1 MATPPNSINGKSPA
15 QIVEDLQLCLA
26 TKGTA
31 YYKKIVGGMRCSNL
45 DLLKLEMIIHLL
57 SREDFPTGRGTT
69 ELGNDCVYNYL
80 DFPGQSPIYINQGT
94 DPLNTNTYLQTFVD
108 YASRFCK
115 DCITSD
121 PIPAPAPPAS
131 TAGNLFGENGTTP
144 ITKENGGTIILY

>member
-1 MATPPNSINGKSPA
+1 MAIPPDSINGKSPE
-15 QIVEDLQLCLA
+15 QIVAELQLCLA

-57 SREDFPTGRGTT
+57 SREDFAYNGETE

-80 DFPGQSPIYINQGT
+80 DFPGQSPIYSNEGI

-115 DCITSD
+115 DCIESA
-121 PIPAPAPPAS
+121 APAVVVPPPA
-131 TAGNLFGENGTTP
+131 TNYVFGEDGTTE
-144 ITKENGGTIILY
+144 ITLEGGGHIIL

>member
-1 MATPPNSINGKSPA
+1 MATPPDSINGKSPE
-15 QIVEDLQLCLA
+15 QIVAELQLCLA

-57 SREDFPTGRGTT
+57 SRKDFSNGGKTK

-80 DFPGQSPIYINQGT
+80 DFPGQSPIYANGGI

-115 DCITSD
+115 DCIETA
-121 PIPAPAPPAS
+121 APQIAVAPTPPKYIY
-131 TAGNLFGENGTTP
+131 GEDGVTE
-144 ITKENGGTIILY
+144 ITLESGGHIIL

>member
-1 MATPPNSINGKSPA
+1 MAIPPDSINGKSPE
-15 QIVEDLQLCLA
+15 QIVAELQLCLA

-57 SREDFPTGRGTT
+57 SRKDFPYNGKTE

-80 DFPGQSPIYINQGT
+80 DFPGQSPIYANIGT

-121 PIPAPAPPAS
+121 LIPAPTPPPS
-131 TAGNLFGENGTTP
+131 TAGNLYGENGTTP
-144 ITKENGGTIILY
+144 ITLENGGTIIL